1 MDKGDQETAKQNL
14 PAVQHSIKC
23 LLQIFSQILY
33 NLLINTLYINN
44 MYFDK
49 SHAVIQFSYY
59 TRDHLELV
67 PLWQEGGYKSIT

>member
-1 MDKGDQETAKQNL
+1 MEERDQETAKENL
-14 PAVQHSIKC
+14 SAVHHCMEC

-67 PLWQEGGYKSIT
+67 QLWPERGYELIT